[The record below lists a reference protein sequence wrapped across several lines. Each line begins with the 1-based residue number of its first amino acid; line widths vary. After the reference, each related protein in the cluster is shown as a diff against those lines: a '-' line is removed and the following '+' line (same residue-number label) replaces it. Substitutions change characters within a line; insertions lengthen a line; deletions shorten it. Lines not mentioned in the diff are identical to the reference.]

1 MRSLTSMAIAAA
13 IALCESQTALQIRT
27 TLTLFY
33 LVAGD
38 SSASPTS
45 YCNGKSNKICYTW
58 AVPSSTASSS
68 SGNLFIR
75 IQAPVEYQ
83 WVGLGTG
90 DKMSGST
97 MFVIYQDGTGK
108 VTLSTRMGHGHEMPE
123 HSRMRSVRLVEG
135 SGVVNKTMVANIH
148 CGDLGN
154 MHFKG
159 SNHWISAWK
168 TGSSLHTTDI
178 DADIEEHDGH
188 NSFSVDFSEAVVN
201 SNSNPFIHMTTA
213 TPSDAATSGGEEG
226 NTGTIHGIIMSVVF
240 LLGYPL
246 GSLLMPI
253 IGKWFIHATWQMI
266 VFIGMWAG
274 FVAGKLAADRTGDWF
289 NAPHVI
295 IGIVVCVLMAIQ
307 PILGWLHH
315 RNFAKYQRRTG
326 ISHAHIW
333 YGRALM
339 ILGIVNGGLGLQL
352 AGASMK
358 LIIGYGIVGLVT
370 FLMYTAGAVRK
381 MLRGPK
387 KHQHE
392 PLKYNGSYSA
402 VALI

>member
-1 MRSLTSMAIAAA
+1 MKQLTSIAIAATLA
-13 IALCESQTALQIRT
+13 I
-27 TLTLFY
+27 F
-33 LVAGD
+33 AGC

-45 YCNGKSNKICYTW
+45 YCNGKPDKICYTW
-58 AVPSSTASSS
+58 AVPASTALSSS
-68 SGNLFIR
+68 STLFIR

-97 MFVIYQDGTGK
+97 MFVIYQDGTGN

-123 HSRMRSVRLVEG
+123 HSRMRSVRLIEG

-159 SNHWISAWK
+159 SNNWISAWK
-168 TGSSLHTTDI
+168 IGSSLHTADI
-178 DADIEEHDGH
+178 DADIEEHYGH
-188 NSFSVDFSEAVVN
+188 NSFSVEFSEAVVN
-201 SNSNPFIHMTTA
+201 SNSNPFIDMTTA
-213 TPSDAATSGGEEG
+213 IPSGATSGGGGEG
-226 NTGTIHGIIMSVVF
+226 TTSAILGIIMSVVF

-266 VFIGMWAG
+266 IFIATWAG
-274 FVAGKLAADRTGDWF
+274 FVTGKLTADRTGNWF

-295 IGIVVCVLMAIQ
+295 IGTVVCTLMFIQ
-307 PILGWLHH
+307 PILGGLHH
-315 RNFAKYQRRTG
+315 RSFAKHQRRTG

-333 YGRALM
+333 YGRVLM

-352 AGASMK
+352 AGASKK
-358 LIIGYGIVGLVT
+358 LIIGYDMVGSVT
-370 FLMYTAGAVRK
+370 PLMYTAGAVRK
-381 MLRGPK
+381 MLRGAK
-387 KHQHE
+387 KQQHE

>member
-1 MRSLTSMAIAAA
+1 MKSLTSIAIAAA
-13 IALCESQTALQIRT
+13 LALFASS
-27 TLTLFY
+27 
-33 LVAGD
+33 

-108 VTLSTRMGHGHEMPE
+108 VTLSTRMGHGHEIPE
-123 HSRMRSVRLVEG
+123 HSRMRSVRLIEG

-188 NSFSVDFSEAVVN
+188 NSFSVDFSEAIMN
-201 SNSNPFIHMTTA
+201 SNSNPFLQMTTA
-213 TPSDAATSGGEEG
+213 TPNGAASGGGGDG
-226 NTGTIHGIIMSVVF
+226 NTSTIHGIIMSVVF

-266 VFIGMWAG
+266 VFMGMWAG
-274 FVAGKLAADRTGDWF
+274 FVTGKLAADRTSNWF

-295 IGIVVCVLMAIQ
+295 IGTVVCGLMIIQ
-307 PILGWLHH
+307 PILGGLHH
-315 RNFAKYQRRTG
+315 RNFVKHQRRTG

-358 LIIGYGIVGLVT
+358 LIIGYGVVGLVT

-381 MLRGPK
+381 MLRGAK

-402 VALI
+402 AALI

>member
-1 MRSLTSMAIAAA
+1 MKSLTSMAIAAA
-13 IALCESQTALQIRT
+13 LAL
-27 TLTLFY
+27 F
-33 LVAGD
+33 AGW

-45 YCNGKSNKICYTW
+45 YCNGKSDKVCYTW
-58 AVPSSTASSS
+58 AVPASAASSG

-75 IQAPVEYQ
+75 IQAPVDYQ

-90 DKMSGST
+90 DEMSGST
-97 MFVIYQDGTGK
+97 MFVIYQDGTGN

-123 HSRMRSVRLVEG
+123 HSRMRSVRLIEG

-159 SNHWISAWK
+159 SNNWISAWK
-168 TGSSLHTTDI
+168 TGSSLHTAGI
-178 DADIEEHDGH
+178 DANIKEHDGH
-188 NSFSVDFSEAVVN
+188 NSFSVDFSEAHLV
-201 SNSNPFIHMTTA
+201 A
-213 TPSDAATSGGEEG
+213 GGEG
-226 NTGTIHGIIMSVVF
+226 NTSTIHGSIMSVVF

-274 FVAGKLAADRTGDWF
+274 FVTGKLAADRTGNWF

-295 IGIVVCVLMAIQ
+295 IGTVVCGLMVIQ
-307 PILGWLHH
+307 PILGGLHH
-315 RNFAKYQRRTG
+315 RNFVKHQRRTG
-326 ISHAHIW
+326 ISHVHIW

-352 AGASMK
+352 AGASTK
-358 LIIGYGIVGLVT
+358 LIIGYGVVGLT
-370 FLMYTAGAVRK
+370 TSLMYTAGAVRK
-381 MLRGPK
+381 MLRGAK

-392 PLKYNGSYSA
+392 PMKYNGSYSA

>member
-1 MRSLTSMAIAAA
+1 
-13 IALCESQTALQIRT
+13 
-27 TLTLFY
+27 
-33 LVAGD
+33 
-38 SSASPTS
+38 
-45 YCNGKSNKICYTW
+45 
-58 AVPSSTASSS
+58 
-68 SGNLFIR
+68 LFIR

-123 HSRMRSVRLVEG
+123 HSRMRSVKLIEG
-135 SGVVNKTMVANIH
+135 SGVVNKTMVANIQ

-188 NSFSVDFSEAVVN
+188 NSFSVDFSEAVVS
-201 SNSNPFIHMTTA
+201 SNSNPFIHMSIA
-213 TPSDAATSGGEEG
+213 TPSGAASGGGGGEV
-226 NTGTIHGIIMSVVF
+226 NTSTIHGIIMSVVF

-274 FVAGKLAADRTGDWF
+274 FVAGKLAADRNGDVSSQ
-289 NAPHVI
+289 ACPLT
-295 IGIVVCVLMAIQ
+295 VLTNS
-307 PILGWLHH
+307 
-315 RNFAKYQRRTG
+315 R
-326 ISHAHIW
+326 
-333 YGRALM
+333 
-339 ILGIVNGGLGLQL
+339 
-352 AGASMK
+352 
-358 LIIGYGIVGLVT
+358 
-370 FLMYTAGAVRK
+370 
-381 MLRGPK
+381 
-387 KHQHE
+387 
-392 PLKYNGSYSA
+392 
-402 VALI
+402 

>member
-1 MRSLTSMAIAAA
+1 MCFSRSWLQQRACIRSRSIQETSCRDGHLHTLPFFTHIVHTNILVAHDRQHEISYKHRYRSG
-13 IALCESQTALQIRT
+13 LSTLQVANNHAYYKRILIIFT
-27 TLTLFY
+27 
-33 LVAGD
+33 LVAGN
-38 SSASPTS
+38 SSASPAS

-75 IQAPVEYQ
+75 IQAPIEYQ

-123 HSRMRSVRLVEG
+123 HSRMRSVRLIEG
-135 SGVVNKTMVANIH
+135 SGVVNNTMVANIH

-154 MHFKG
+154 MRFKG

-168 TGSSLHTTDI
+168 AGSSLHTTDI

-213 TPSDAATSGGEEG
+213 TPSGASSGGGGEG
-226 NTGTIHGIIMSVVF
+226 KTSTIHGIIMSVVF

-274 FVAGKLAADRTGDWF
+274 FVAGKLAADRTGDVSSQ
-289 NAPHVI
+289 A
-295 IGIVVCVLMAIQ
+295 CLLEVLTD
-307 PILGWLHH
+307 
-315 RNFAKYQRRTG
+315 F
-326 ISHAHIW
+326 
-333 YGRALM
+333 
-339 ILGIVNGGLGLQL
+339 
-352 AGASMK
+352 
-358 LIIGYGIVGLVT
+358 
-370 FLMYTAGAVRK
+370 
-381 MLRGPK
+381 
-387 KHQHE
+387 
-392 PLKYNGSYSA
+392 
-402 VALI
+402 

>member
-1 MRSLTSMAIAAA
+1 MKSFTSIAIAAA
-13 IALCESQTALQIRT
+13 LAL
-27 TLTLFY
+27 F
-33 LVAGD
+33 AGS

-108 VTLSTRMGHGHEMPE
+108 VTLSTRIGHGHEMPE
-123 HSRMRSVRLVEG
+123 HSRMRSVRLIEG

-201 SNSNPFIHMTTA
+201 SNSNPFLHMTTA
-213 TPSDAATSGGEEG
+213 TPSGAASGGGGDG
-226 NTGTIHGIIMSVVF
+226 NTSTIHGIIMSVVF
-240 LLGYPL
+240 LLGYPM

-274 FVAGKLAADRTGDWF
+274 FVTGKLAADRTGNWF

-295 IGIVVCVLMAIQ
+295 IGTEVCGLMVIQ
-307 PILGWLHH
+307 PILGGLHH
-315 RNFAKYQRRTG
+315 RNFVKHQRRTG

-358 LIIGYGIVGLVT
+358 LIIGYGVVGLVT

-381 MLRGPK
+381 MLRGAK

>member
-1 MRSLTSMAIAAA
+1 MKSLTSIAAA
-13 IALCESQTALQIRT
+13 LAI
-27 TLTLFY
+27 F
-33 LVAGD
+33 AGS

-123 HSRMRSVRLVEG
+123 HSRMRSVRLIEG
-135 SGVVNKTMVANIH
+135 SGVVNKKMVANIH

-154 MHFKG
+154 MHFEG

-178 DADIEEHDGH
+178 DTDIEEHDGH
-188 NSFSVDFSEAVVN
+188 NSFSVDFSEAVIN
-201 SNSNPFIHMTTA
+201 SNSNPFLHMTTA
-213 TPSDAATSGGEEG
+213 TPNGAASGSGGDG
-226 NTGTIHGIIMSVVF
+226 NTSTIQGIIVSVVF
-240 LLGYPL
+240 LLDCPL

-253 IGKWFIHATWQMI
+253 IGKWFIYATWQM
-266 VFIGMWAG
+266 VVCIGMWAG
-274 FVAGKLAADRTGDWF
+274 FVTGKLAADRTGVWF
-289 NAPHVI
+289 NAPHVV
-295 IGIVVCVLMAIQ
+295 IGTVVCGLMVIQ
-307 PILGWLHH
+307 PILGGLHH
-315 RNFAKYQRRTG
+315 RNFVKHQRRTG

-333 YGRALM
+333 YGRALI

-352 AGASMK
+352 AGACMK
-358 LIIGYGIVGLVT
+358 LIIGYGVVGLVT

-381 MLRGPK
+381 MLRGAK

>member
-1 MRSLTSMAIAAA
+1 MKSLTRIAIAAA
-13 IALCESQTALQIRT
+13 LAVSH
-27 TLTLFY
+27 
-33 LVAGD
+33 
-38 SSASPTS
+38 PTS
-45 YCNGKSNKICYTW
+45 YCNGKSNKMCYTW
-58 AVPSSTASSS
+58 AVPSSTASSN

-83 WVGLGTG
+83 WVSLGTG

-97 MFVIYQDGTGK
+97 MFVIYQDGTGN

-123 HSRMRSVRLVEG
+123 HSHMRSVRLIEG
-135 SGVVNKTMVANIH
+135 SGVMNKTVVANIH

-154 MHFKG
+154 MRFKG

-188 NSFSVDFSEAVVN
+188 NSFSVDFSSAVVN

-213 TPSDAATSGGEEG
+213 IPSGAASGGGGEG
-226 NTGTIHGIIMSVVF
+226 NISTIHGIIMSVVF

-274 FVAGKLAADRTGDWF
+274 FVTGKLAADRSGD
-289 NAPHVI
+289 H
-295 IGIVVCVLMAIQ
+295 
-307 PILGWLHH
+307 
-315 RNFAKYQRRTG
+315 QRRTG
-326 ISHAHIW
+326 ISHAHSW

-358 LIIGYGIVGLVT
+358 LIIGYSVVGLVT

>member
-1 MRSLTSMAIAAA
+1 MKSLTSIAIVV
-13 IALCESQTALQIRT
+13 ALAL
-27 TLTLFY
+27 F
-33 LVAGD
+33 A
-38 SSASPTS
+38 SSSCASPTS
-45 YCNGKSNKICYTW
+45 YCNGNSNKICYTW

-75 IQAPVEYQ
+75 IQAPDEYQ

-108 VTLSTRMGHGHEMPE
+108 VTLSTRMGHDHEMPD
-123 HSRMRSVRLVEG
+123 HSLMRSVRLIEG
-135 SGVVNKTMVANIH
+135 SGVMNKTMVANIH

-159 SNHWISAWK
+159 SNHWIK
-168 TGSSLHTTDI
+168 
-178 DADIEEHDGH
+178 HDGH
-188 NSFSVDFSEAVVN
+188 NSFSIDFSEAVVN

-213 TPSDAATSGGEEG
+213 TPSGAASAGGGEG
-226 NTGTIHGIIMSVVF
+226 NTSTIHGIIMSVVF

-274 FVAGKLAADRTGDWF
+274 FVTGKLAADRTGNWF

-295 IGIVVCVLMAIQ
+295 IGTIVCGLMAVQ
-307 PILGWLHH
+307 PILGGLHH
-315 RNFAKYQRRTG
+315 RNFVNHQRRTG
-326 ISHAHIW
+326 ISHVHIW

-352 AGASMK
+352 AGASVK
-358 LIIGYGIVGLVT
+358 LIIGYAVVGLVT

-381 MLRGPK
+381 MLRGSK